1 MTDEEIIEALDLCT
15 QQNGSIPCYDC
26 PRWDD
31 DEQECKGIDY
41 TATLDL
47 INRQKAVIEKLT
59 KKVEELSEVLSDTIR
74 IRYAEAKSEAYK
86 EFAKRL
92 KNKIKTECNPY
103 GKPTFD
109 YDTSISIMR
118 YIDNLVKEMI
128 GDIE

>member
-1 MTDEEIIEALDLCT
+1 MTDEEIIKDLTELNLYTGFQEKYVQALNAALDL
-15 QQNGSIPCYDC
+15 I
-26 PRWDD
+26 
-31 DEQECKGIDY
+31 IH
-41 TATLDL
+41 
-47 INRQKAVIEKLT
+47 QKAEIEKLT

-118 YIDNLVKEMI
+118 YIDNLVKEMV
-128 GDIE
+128 GDIEWLIKKLNPH